1 MTAFNDVTLIAP
13 IKELT
18 RSELIDAFIPL
29 KKLLVMELISDEL
42 TFSLRTFRV
51 LTVRVLI
58 LPFAALRVPEN
69 VPEVARIVL
78 VIKVPA

>member
-1 MTAFNDVTLIAP
+1 
-13 IKELT
+13 
-18 RSELIDAFIPL
+18 
-29 KKLLVMELISDEL
+29 MELISDEL